1 MKADKIRDLDDK
13 ELATQE
19 REMKEQMFRLRFQ
32 MAVGQSDG
40 VKKLRALRKDR
51 ARILTIRRERELKAA
66 GESGGRS

>member
-32 MAVGQSDG
+32 MAVGQTDG
-40 VKKLRALRKDR
+40 MKKLRTLRKDR
-51 ARILTIRRERELKAA
+51 ARILTIQRERELKAA